1 MAGFKT
7 CVQERYVN
15 ESDGGSRADN
25 SSYNSYS
32 QPTNINLPHGD
43 NERYH
48 RYERSFLLPIL
59 YFILIA
65 SFPQQPVCWVLP
77 VEARHQL
84 RLHSGIQLLQWQLL
98 AGGFFLRL
106 LHLER
111 SSVTPMSMHV
121 QERLSRLCVV
131 PILCITCPNF
141 TFQL

>member
-48 RYERSFLLPIL
+48 RYEKSSL
-59 YFILIA
+59 YNA
-65 SFPQQPVCWVLP
+65 SSLFHFDPFFPQQPICWVLP

-84 RLHSGIQLLQWQLL
+84 RLYSGIQLLQRQLL
-98 AGGFFLRL
+98 AGEIFLRL
-106 LHLER
+106 LER
-111 SSVTPMSMHV
+111 SSCGQSMHV
-121 QERLSRLCVV
+121 PKRPCIPKRLLGLCVG
-131 PILCITCPNF
+131 PLLCIT
-141 TFQL
+141 